1 MTRQSVRVFGGPLDG
16 GLYELDGDL
25 GSLINLNTAA
35 GVCTYQFGTSESGAP
50 ILDYIGVR
58 PPDGP

>member
-16 GLYELDGDL
+16 GLYELDGEL

-35 GVCTYQFGTSESGAP
+35 GVCTNQFATSGQDE
-50 ILDYIGVR
+50 
-58 PPDGP
+58 